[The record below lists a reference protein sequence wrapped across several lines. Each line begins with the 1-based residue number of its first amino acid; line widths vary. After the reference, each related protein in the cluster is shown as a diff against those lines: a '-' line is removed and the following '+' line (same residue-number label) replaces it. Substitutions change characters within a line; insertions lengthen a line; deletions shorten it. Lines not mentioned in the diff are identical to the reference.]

1 LAVYNNFEDYK
12 EEIELSCA
20 QNHGVE
26 IELYSIIAA
35 IIREYCPNISLRDV
49 STRRTIKDE
58 DLELKGIGGFPDF
71 VILERK
77 LDAPNIYGC
86 IEAKNTF
93 EVFDAHVNQIEKHI
107 KSFEKVIYTNG
118 LEWRWFEGKN
128 VEKWKITLG
137 HREVV
142 REGRRK
148 KSLIVWE
155 DLSSWEKLITRI
167 KSINWN

>member
-1 LAVYNNFEDYK
+1 MAEKYMEISKEDIENVENALKINSDYK
-12 EEIELSCA
+12 
-20 QNHGVE
+20 
-26 IELYSIIAA
+26 
-35 IIREYCPNISLRDV
+35 
-49 STRRTIKDE
+49 
-58 DLELKGIGGFPDF
+58 LK
-71 VILERK
+71 
-77 LDAPNIYGC
+77 N
-86 IEAKNTF
+86 AKFN
-93 EVFDAHVNQIEKHI
+93 I

>member
-1 LAVYNNFEDYK
+1 M
-12 EEIELSCA
+12 
-20 QNHGVE
+20 
-26 IELYSIIAA
+26 
-35 IIREYCPNISLRDV
+35 
-49 STRRTIKDE
+49 
-58 DLELKGIGGFPDF
+58 
-71 VILERK
+71 
-77 LDAPNIYGC
+77 
-86 IEAKNTF
+86 
-93 EVFDAHVNQIEKHI
+93 FDAHVNQIEKHI
-107 KSFEKVIYTNG
+107 QSFKKVIYTNG

-155 DLSSWEKLITRI
+155 DLSSWEMLITRI